1 MTQIDQIDVTDAND
15 AADVTAKAMQDVAR
29 FRVYRAAE
37 GKDFNE
43 LTHMEY
49 AGLTPIIEA
58 GIAKAGEATTK
69 DSGQIVKELFSMP
82 GMSLTYA
89 WFKSGFPLP
98 LHTHNADC
106 LYYIIAGS
114 LKLGTE
120 VLGAGDG
127 FFVGNNVPYT
137 YKPGPDGV
145 EVLEFRTADK
155 FDIRFLGKTESYW
168 NKTAQ
173 AIADRQ
179 DEWVGQRPPHE
190 LAGSMV
196 PAE

>member
-1 MTQIDQIDVTDAND
+1 MTDETE
-15 AADVTAKAMQDVAR
+15 KAMADIAP
-29 FRVYRAAE
+29 FKIYRAAQAA
-37 GKDFNE
+37 DFNE
-43 LTHMEY
+43 LDHMEY

-58 GIAKAGEATTK
+58 GLAKAGEVTNK
-69 DSGQIVKELFSMP
+69 DAGNVVKELFSMP

-106 LYYIIAGS
+106 LYYIVAGS

-120 VLGAGDG
+120 ELGAGDG
-127 FFVGNNVPYT
+127 FFVGSNVPYT
-137 YKPGPDGV
+137 YKPGPNGV
-145 EVLEFRTADK
+145 EVLEFRTANK
-155 FDIRFLGKTESYW
+155 FDIRFMGKTESYW

-173 AIADRQ
+173 ALADKQ
-179 DEWVGQRPPHE
+179 DAWVGERKPSE
-190 LAGSMV
+190 VAGQMV

>member
-1 MTQIDQIDVTDAND
+1 MTDQTDPTDKAM
-15 AADVTAKAMQDVAR
+15 ADVAPFK
-29 FRVYRAAE
+29 VYRASTAQ
-37 GKDFNE
+37 DFNE

-49 AGLTPIIEA
+49 AGLTPVIEA
-58 GIAKAGEATTK
+58 ALAKAGEVASK
-69 DSGQIVKELFSMP
+69 DSGNIVKELFSMP

-106 LYYIIAGS
+106 LYYIVAGS

-120 VLGAGDG
+120 ELGPGDG
-127 FFVGNNVPYT
+127 FFVGSNVPYT
-137 YKPGPDGV
+137 YKPGPNGV

-155 FDIRFLGKTESYW
+155 FDIRFMGKTETYW
-168 NKTAQ
+168 NKTLN
-173 AIADRQ
+173 AIADKQ
-179 DEWVGQRPPHE
+179 DQWVGERPPHE
-190 LAGSMV
+190 LAGQMV